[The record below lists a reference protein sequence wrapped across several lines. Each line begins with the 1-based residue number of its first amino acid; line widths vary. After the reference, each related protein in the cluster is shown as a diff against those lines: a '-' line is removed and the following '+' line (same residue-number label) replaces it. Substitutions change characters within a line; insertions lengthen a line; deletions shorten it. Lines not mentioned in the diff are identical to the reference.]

1 MSEIHP
7 FKREIYQLLEEKLRL
22 KIEQLELDLIG
33 ISESKAGDSKSSAG
47 DKFETS
53 REMLAQEQQRLMQ
66 QLAELRSKEI
76 TLQRLMQSEK
86 SSDTVQLGSLV
97 RWGGNWI
104 LIGIPEGALSAPSLK
119 VMCISADAPLFQI
132 LKGKKAGDTAQHQQ
146 KSVPIE
152 EVL

>member
-1 MSEIHP
+1 MSDIHP
-7 FKREIYQLLEEKLRL
+7 FKLEIYHLLEEKLRL
-22 KIEQLELDLIG
+22 KIEQIELDLTG

-53 REMLAQEQQRLMQ
+53 REMLAQEEQRLMQ

-76 TLQRLMQSEK
+76 ALQRLMQSEK

-97 RWGGNWI
+97 KWGGNWI